1 MVKPGEIAP
10 DFIASTESGV
20 PFALSSMRGRKVVLY
35 FYPKDNTPGCTQEA
49 CDFRDA
55 YALLNNKN
63 VAVIGVSTDSV
74 KSHSN
79 FKEKHS
85 LPFTLLADP
94 ERELVQQYGVW
105 VEKKNYGRSY
115 MGIARTT
122 IIIDEQGVITD
133 VFDNVKVKG
142 HVDAVLTKV

>member
-10 DFIASTESGV
+10 DFIASTESGEA
-20 PFALSSMRGRKVVLY
+20 FALSSMRGRKVVLY

-63 VAVIGVSTDSV
+63 VAVIGVSTDNV

-94 ERELVQQYGVW
+94 KRELVQQYGVW